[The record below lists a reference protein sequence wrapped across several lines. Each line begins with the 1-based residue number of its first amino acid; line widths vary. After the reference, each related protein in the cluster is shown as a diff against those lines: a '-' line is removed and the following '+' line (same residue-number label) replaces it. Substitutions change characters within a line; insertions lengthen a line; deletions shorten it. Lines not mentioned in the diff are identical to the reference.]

1 MKTKISRIAQKAKEN
16 PKEVFTSI
24 YHLIDEELLL
34 ECHKELDKNKAT
46 GLDGINKD
54 EYEENLADNIK
65 HLAKEL
71 KNKSYKPTPA
81 KRVYIPKANGK
92 VRGIAIANYED
103 KIVQLAIKKIIEAI
117 YEPKFLGS
125 MHGFR
130 PQRGCHSATRELTH
144 ILYPGTY
151 RYIVEADIKGFF
163 DNINHKWLMTCLEQH
178 IKDTNMLR
186 LIKRYLKAG
195 IIEKGKYIK
204 NEKGTPQGGIL
215 SPVLANIYMHY
226 VLALWFKVRVQERFL
241 GESRIIIY
249 ADDFV
254 CCFQRK
260 GNAEQFMKE
269 LLPERLKKFNL
280 ELAEDKTKL
289 IKFDKSNPRD
299 SKTFDFLGFTYYI
312 GKSTKG
318 FYIPKVKTSNKK
330 YRAKIREYKEWIK
343 ENRNLKAKDII
354 SKTNEKLRGHYHY
367 FGVSFNMRMLK
378 RYQHEIENLLV
389 KWLNRRSQKKSYTYE
404 KFREMVKI
412 YPLEKPKIY
421 VTLF

>member
-1 MKTKISRIAQKAKEN
+1 M
-16 PKEVFTSI
+16 
-24 YHLIDEELLL
+24 
-34 ECHKELDKNKAT
+34 
-46 GLDGINKD
+46 
-54 EYEENLADNIK
+54 
-65 HLAKEL
+65 
-71 KNKSYKPTPA
+71 
-81 KRVYIPKANGK
+81 
-92 VRGIAIANYED
+92 
-103 KIVQLAIKKIIEAI
+103 
-117 YEPKFLGS
+117 
-125 MHGFR
+125 
-130 PQRGCHSATRELTH
+130 
-144 ILYPGTY
+144 
-151 RYIVEADIKGFF
+151 
-163 DNINHKWLMTCLEQH
+163 
-178 IKDTNMLR
+178 
-186 LIKRYLKAG
+186 
-195 IIEKGKYIK
+195 
-204 NEKGTPQGGIL
+204 
-215 SPVLANIYMHY
+215 LANIYMHY
-226 VLALWFKVRVQERFL
+226 VLALWYKVRVQERFL

-254 CCFQRK
+254 CCFH
-260 GNAEQFMKE
+260 AEQFMKE

-378 RYQHEIENLLV
+378 RYKHEIENLLV

-412 YPLEKPKIY
+412 YPIEKPKIY